1 MNNQE
6 FTLEIYATAG
16 CHDLHLMVRPDDD
29 LDDRFDAICKDT
41 GETLWLNGW
50 NFSIEVAS

>member
-1 MNNQE
+1 MNNHE

-16 CHDLHLMVRPDDD
+16 CHDLHLMVRPDDN
-29 LDDRFDAICKDT
+29 LDDRFDAICQDT

-50 NFSIEVAS
+50 NFSIEVAE